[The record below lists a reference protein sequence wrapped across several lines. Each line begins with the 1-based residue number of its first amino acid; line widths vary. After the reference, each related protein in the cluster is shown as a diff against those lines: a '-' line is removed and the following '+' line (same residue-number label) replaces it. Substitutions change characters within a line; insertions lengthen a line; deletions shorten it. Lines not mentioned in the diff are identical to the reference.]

1 MYIGF
6 RVKCTLLLYDFNE
19 DLNFLDRFSENNQ
32 ISNFIKI
39 CPVSVELFHMDEQ
52 TERYE
57 EAYSP
62 LFAVL
67 RNGSKN

>member
-39 CPVSVELFHMDEQ
+39 CPVGAKMLDEDRR
-52 TERYE
+52 TWR
-57 EAYSP
+57 S
-62 LFAVL
+62 
-67 RNGSKN
+67 